1 LRVLYDENEDTN
13 DFQREVSDVETRV
26 FQGSFVR
33 SIEQGHGMKSP
44 LLILDVNFLAY
55 RAAFSIGGLQH
66 DGNSTDVVF
75 GLMRDLAIWQ
85 EMFRT
90 KRIAFCFDQGR
101 NKRLDIYPEYKQN
114 REVQTEEERKL
125 RRSVHEQ
132 LDRLREEDL
141 YRLGFRNVFWQ
152 EGYEADDVIASVA
165 LGLPEGEEGMIV
177 ASDADLYQLISG
189 NVQMYNPVQNKIKS
203 LQWFHSTYGIAP
215 SQWADV
221 KAICGCGGDNVEGVR
236 GVGEKSALLFL
247 KGLLKTEST
256 KFKRITE
263 NNELWKRNLRL
274 VQLPF
279 VGAEQ
284 FLVREDKV
292 TKERWRGFCD
302 SMGMKTLR
310 MAYV

>member
-1 LRVLYDENEDTN
+1 
-13 DFQREVSDVETRV
+13 
-26 FQGSFVR
+26 
-33 SIEQGHGMKSP
+33 MKSP
-44 LLILDVNFLAY
+44 LLILDVNYLAY
-55 RAAFSIGGLQH
+55 RAAFAIGGLQH
-66 DGNSTDVVF
+66 EGSSTDVVF
-75 GLMRDLAIWQ
+75 GLMRDLVIRQ

-90 KRIAFCFDQGR
+90 RRVAFCFDHGR

-114 REVQTEEERKL
+114 REVQTEEENKI

-132 LDRLREEDL
+132 LDRLREEEL

-165 LGLPEGEEGMIV
+165 MNLPEGEEGVIV

-189 NVQMYNPVQNKIKS
+189 NVQMYDPVKNKIRS

-221 KAICGCGGDNVEGVR
+221 KAICGCDGDNVKGVR

-256 KFKRITE
+256 KFTRITE
-263 NNELWKRNLRL
+263 SNELWKRNLRL

-279 VGAEQ
+279 AGAKR
-284 FLVREDKV
+284 FFVREDKV
-292 TKERWRGFCD
+292 TKERWKRFCD
-302 SMGMKTLR
+302 STGMKTLR